1 MVLDYSERRQV
12 NKNRPRKQPAGL
24 FVLFG
29 IGCFLVIYTMG
40 IITGWFL
47 YKATRKNV
55 VAVNPATAGTFPKPK
70 SAETPLSPT
79 DAQKTAGPPTIKGNE
94 PSLTFYYTLPKGE
107 KAAIGSGINPPHE
120 TKPGAGK
127 NISVTSVKPIKT
139 NQEGHQLQKA
149 ANTEMDTQDQQ
160 TAKPIKSEGATPDK
174 DTVPKKAEN
183 AKVKYTVQVASYHIK
198 KDAEDLKSSL
208 DKMGLLANV
217 IESKI
222 TGKGT
227 WYRVRLGNHLDLET
241 ANRIAAKAGKGA
253 IVIPE

>member
-1 MVLDYSERRQV
+1 MVLDYSERKQV

-24 FVLFG
+24 FILFG
-29 IGCFLVIYTMG
+29 LGCFLVIYAMG
-40 IITGWFL
+40 VVTGWFL
-47 YKATRKNV
+47 YKATRNSV
-55 VAVNPATAGTFPKPK
+55 VAANPATAGTFPKTK
-70 SAETPLSPT
+70 SAELPLPPA
-79 DAQKTAGPPTIKGNE
+79 DAQKTAGTLVTKGNE
-94 PSLTFYYTLPKGE
+94 PFLTFYYTLPKGE

-127 NISVTSVKPIKT
+127 NISVASIKPVKT
-139 NQEGHQLQKA
+139 NQEGQQLQKA
-149 ANTEMDTQDQQ
+149 AKTEMDMADQQ
-160 TAKPIKSEGATPDK
+160 TAKPMKSEEAASDK
-174 DTVPKKAEN
+174 DAVPKKTEN

-208 DKMGLLANV
+208 DKIGLLANV
-217 IESKI
+217 VESKI
-222 TGKGT
+222 PGKGT